1 MGNCIRLVDTVMSP
15 DKEIPTERFFK
26 LEEKVD
32 HMESSQKEMAK
43 DVKTTSESMKG
54 IEIAMSELAVI
65 AKQNQNLRPEIDQV
79 KAEKANNS
87 RIDKIESQQ
96 QKNTNRL
103 TMAVGALAA
112 ITFVLRFFGI
122 EL

>member
-1 MGNCIRLVDTVMSP
+1 MENCIRLVDTVMNQ
-15 DKEIPTERFFK
+15 DNEIPTERFFK

-32 HMESSQKEMAK
+32 HMESSQKEMAR

-65 AKQNQNLRPEIDQV
+65 AKQNQNLRPEIDRL
-79 KAEKANNS
+79 KAEKASNS
-87 RIDKIESQQ
+87 RVDKLEEQQ

-112 ITFVLRFFGI
+112 LTFVLRFFGI

>member
-1 MGNCIRLVDTVMSP
+1 MENCIRLVDTVMNQ
-15 DKEIPTERFFK
+15 DNEIPTERFFK

-65 AKQNQNLRPEIDQV
+65 AKQNQNLRPEIDRL
-79 KAEKANNS
+79 KAEKASNS
-87 RIDKIESQQ
+87 RVDKLEEQQ

-112 ITFVLRFFGI
+112 LTFVLRFFGI